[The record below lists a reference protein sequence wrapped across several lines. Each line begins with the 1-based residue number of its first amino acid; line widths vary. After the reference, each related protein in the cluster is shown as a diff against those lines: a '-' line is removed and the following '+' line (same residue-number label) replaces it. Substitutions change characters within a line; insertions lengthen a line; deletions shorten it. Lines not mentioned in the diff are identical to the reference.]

1 MRTCPAF
8 SVRGHLAYYSR
19 RGVGHDLSWLAAGK
33 ASVHSRFYATAAVA
47 HKHPTPSILKS
58 PFASSTTQPQDR
70 LGYASTLTALHKA
83 RELVARILPPQSPE
97 LSFWNDILRDVS
109 DEASRCSLTSNEE
122 NITIVV
128 YSVDEFSGGEALVSA
143 LLQDPFS
150 PDAENE
156 RITGRWEGREQDTR
170 LDIEYA
176 PSSVVDATST
186 PVSSEG
192 ASPSSPRIIRLSSSF
207 LTSLSSPVRLIEVR
221 QSREL
226 SQGHL
231 RLLYTAH
238 IPIVLLNPLT
248 TPLAALSP
256 HTTSGREST
265 VLPYPLPPH
274 ALLLITSPSPIS
286 TSSNVPPLIFE
297 LGVSPDRVF
306 LVDPARALSSIRALR
321 TNPSDALHVQRY
333 ADDAVGSGLST
344 LKRQLQSVPT
354 AVQKG
359 DALVSTV
366 IGVLRNG
373 LHSAEAELHE
383 AADLARDLR
392 SEAERARED
401 ARRAVFGPAHEP
413 VRLTTS
419 AASTLKTGTASTNK
433 VRAAMAHADGTV
445 QPALDSL
452 TWWRVL
458 WAPDDAGWCVRQ
470 AVRDAWVGS
479 ITGGLLPA
487 LAALPSTQ
495 SRLADSAREGVTTAL
510 PPALRSRV
518 LLNALEQRAHAPSFA
533 VEPRAL
539 LAPLE
544 RRLARLDAGPTAA
557 LARAAQVLLLR
568 AAGSIGAG
576 VGAGVL
582 VLAHGVGEATGAGL
596 FVAAAGVR
604 WAIGR
609 WDKARRAWR
618 GDWARVKEAAERDVQ
633 TALDSALETQVLIV
647 PVHAADG
654 VEEIIAK
661 REDEIGQMR
670 REVDKL
676 DTEVSD
682 SQNLT
687 DRRDVHS

>member
-1 MRTCPAF
+1 MRTCLVF
-8 SVRGHLAYYSR
+8 SVRGRLAYYSR

-33 ASVHSRFYATAAVA
+33 AKVHSRFYAAAAVA
-47 HKHPTPSILKS
+47 HKVSSTPPVLKS
-58 PFASSTTQPQDR
+58 SFASSTTKPQDK
-70 LGYASTLTALHKA
+70 LGHASTLTALHKA
-83 RELVARILPPQSPE
+83 RELVTRILPPQSPE

-109 DEASRCSLTSNEE
+109 DETSRCSLTSNGE

-150 PDAENE
+150 PEEENR

-170 LDIEYA
+170 LDI
-176 PSSVVDATST
+176 DT
-186 PVSSEG
+186 PVSAEG
-192 ASPSSPRIIRLSSSF
+192 ASPSSSQVIHLSSSF
-207 LTSLSSPVRLIEVR
+207 LTSLPSPVRLIEVR

-226 SQGHL
+226 SQDHL

-256 HTTSGREST
+256 HTTSDTKST

-274 ALLLITSPSPIS
+274 ALILITSPSPIS
-286 TSSNVPPLIFE
+286 TSSSVPPPIFD

-333 ADDAVGSGLST
+333 ADDALGSGLSA

-359 DALVSTV
+359 DALVNTT

-383 AADLARDLR
+383 AADLARALR
-392 SEAERARED
+392 SDAERARED
-401 ARRAVFGPAHEP
+401 AQRAVFGPAHES
-413 VRLTTS
+413 VRLTPS

-445 QPALDSL
+445 QPVLDNL
-452 TWWRVL
+452 TWWRIL
-458 WAPDDAGWCVRQ
+458 WAPDDAGWRVRQ

-479 ITGGLLPA
+479 IASGLLPA

-495 SRLADSAREGVTTAL
+495 SRLADSARDQLATAL
-510 PPALRSRV
+510 PPALRSCV

-533 VEPRAL
+533 LEPRAL
-539 LAPLE
+539 FAPLD
-544 RRLARLDAGPTAA
+544 RRLARLDAGPTTV

-568 AAGSIGAG
+568 VAGSIGTG
-576 VGAGVL
+576 VGAGAL
-582 VLAHGVGEATGAGL
+582 LLAHGVGEATGAGL
-596 FVAAAGVR
+596 LVAAAGVR

-609 WDKARRAWR
+609 WDKARKAWR
-618 GDWARVKEAAERDVQ
+618 ADWVRVKEAAERDVQ
-633 TALDSALETQVLIV
+633 TALDEALETQVLIV
-647 PVHAADG
+647 PVHAANG

-670 REVDKL
+670 REIDKL

-687 DRRDVHS
+687 DMRDIHS

>member
-8 SVRGHLAYYSR
+8 SVRGHLTYYSR

-47 HKHPTPSILKS
+47 HEPPSILKS
-58 PFASSTTQPQDR
+58 PFTSSTTQPLDR
-70 LGYASTLTALHKA
+70 LGHASTLTALHKA

-109 DEASRCSLTSNEE
+109 DETSRCSLTSNEE
-122 NITIVV
+122 FITIVV

-150 PDAENE
+150 PETENG
-156 RITGRWEGREQDTR
+156 RITRRWEGREQDTR

-176 PSSVVDATST
+176 LSSVGNATST

-192 ASPSSPRIIRLSSSF
+192 AFPSSSQVIRLSSSF
-207 LTSLSSPVRLIEVR
+207 LTSLPSPVRLIEVR
-221 QSREL
+221 QGRDL
-226 SQGHL
+226 SPDHL

-256 HTTSGREST
+256 YTKST

-274 ALLLITSPSPIS
+274 SLLLITSPSPIS
-286 TSSNVPPLIFE
+286 TSSSVPPPIFE
-297 LGVSPDRVF
+297 LGVSADRVF

-321 TNPSDALHVQRY
+321 TNSSDALHVQRY
-333 ADDAVGSGLST
+333 ADDALGSGLSA

-359 DALVSTV
+359 DALVSTA

-383 AADLARDLR
+383 AADLARVLR

-413 VRLTTS
+413 VRLTPS
-419 AASTLKTGTASTNK
+419 AASTFKTGTASTNK

-445 QPALDSL
+445 QPVLDNL

-458 WAPDDAGWCVRQ
+458 WAPDDAGWRIRQ

-479 ITGGLLPA
+479 IAGGLLPA

-495 SRLADSAREGVTTAL
+495 SRLADSARERVTTAL

-533 VEPRAL
+533 LEPRAL

-544 RRLARLDAGPTAA
+544 RRFARLDAGPTAA

-568 AAGSIGAG
+568 AAGSTGAG
-576 VGAGVL
+576 VGAGAL

-596 FVAAAGVR
+596 FIAAAGVR

-618 GDWARVKEAAERDVQ
+618 GDWVRVKEAAERDVQ
-633 TALDSALETQVLIV
+633 TALDEALETQVLIV

-687 DRRDVHS
+687 DRRDIHS